1 MRNEG
6 SNLAGNFAEGLKNVE
21 DFKVSLNNIKV
32 LLFPDL
38 QVNETA
44 EFYLKG
50 VDTNSTEALK
60 KAFWDFFGDLH
71 IACPAFHFVKAFS
84 EYTPKRNAFFFYW
97 THLSVE
103 MGHLMGCRKDMGVC
117 HGAEN
122 GYVFGKPLLLNLH
135 LTDRQFSEQMM
146 KIWTNFAKNG

>member
-1 MRNEG
+1 MGGVTRNEG
-6 SNLAGNFAEGLKNVE
+6 PTLAPDEAEHLKGE
-21 DFKVSLNNIKV
+21 EEFK
-32 LLFPDL
+32 LLINGFPELDS
-38 QVNETA
+38 EKIS

-60 KAFWDFFGDLH
+60 KAFWDFFGDIH
-71 IACPAFHFVKAFS
+71 IACPTFHFVKAFS
-84 EYTPKRNAFFFYW
+84 EYTPKRKAFFFYW
-97 THLSVE
+97 TYLSVE
-103 MGHLMGCRKDMGVC
+103 MGRLQGCREDMGVC

-122 GYVFGKPLLLNLH
+122 GYVFGKPLLLNLD